1 MTTPVL
7 SNTVR
12 IAGECRTYRIAATV
26 APEKDS
32 SGALLLRTGLFHL
45 ATTRMTPKNDT
56 KFAAKAVAT
65 PATDM
70 IAPARAGPT
79 ARARLNSI
87 PFSAEAA
94 ARSSLGTNSG
104 RIACHAGVSNASPE
118 ESANVSTKS
127 IHGDIT
133 PAILMIARINA
144 TPIIHDSVK
153 RISLRRS
160 TISPAEPAG
169 RASRKYGKEAAVC
182 VSATEI
188 GPAPSEPI
196 NHAAPTFCMKAPA
209 SEMTSAISRLRKI
222 VTRSGRH
229 RFGEAVGF
237 ISLRCCLS
245 THYFFRT
252 IGASSTLDRLFQPWK
267 RERSPAFHASRS
279 PGVLRSQSGRI
290 SLVTVRRSCQRS
302 TTDGRPQNQ

>member
-1 MTTPVL
+1 MITPVL

-32 SGALLLRTGLFHL
+32 GGALLLRTGLFHL

-56 KFAAKAVAT
+56 KFATNAVAT
-65 PATDM
+65 PAAAMT
-70 IAPARAGPT
+70 IPASAGPT

-87 PFSAEAA
+87 PLSAEAG

-104 RIACHAGVSNASPE
+104 RIAPHVGVSNASPA
-118 ESANVSTKS
+118 ESAKVSTKS

-133 PAILMIARINA
+133 PAMGKIARINA

-169 RASRKYGKEAAVC
+169 RASRK
-182 VSATEI
+182 
-188 GPAPSEPI
+188 
-196 NHAAPTFCMKAPA
+196 
-209 SEMTSAISRLRKI
+209 
-222 VTRSGRH
+222 
-229 RFGEAVGF
+229 
-237 ISLRCCLS
+237 
-245 THYFFRT
+245 
-252 IGASSTLDRLFQPWK
+252 
-267 RERSPAFHASRS
+267 
-279 PGVLRSQSGRI
+279 
-290 SLVTVRRSCQRS
+290 
-302 TTDGRPQNQ
+302 